1 MKKIL
6 CLLVAVSSIFVFTS
20 CSLLGI
26 GRPTTTV
33 ADYPECVF
41 YRIELP
47 NATYLC
53 SSYNVSN
60 TEAEISL
67 RLSEV
72 YSVSSDGKITWVG
85 TEKEISAVKVEKISK

>member
-6 CLLVAVSSIFVFTS
+6 CLLVAISSVFVFTS

-33 ADYPECVF
+33 ADYPESVV

-85 TEKEISAVKVEKISK
+85 TEKEISAVKIEKISK

>member
-6 CLLVAVSSIFVFTS
+6 CLLAAISSVFVFTS
-20 CSLLGI
+20 CSILGI
-26 GRPTTTV
+26 GKPATTV
-33 ADYPECVF
+33 PDYPESVV

-67 RLSEV
+67 RLNEV

-85 TEKEISAVKVEKISK
+85 TEKEISTVKIEKISK